1 MAKYLPIISCR
12 IIKLSHQ
19 WGYSPYR
26 FVMSSLIF
34 VYYYAADLL
43 NHRSAFG
50 FTGLA
55 LSIRAA
61 SQSVD
66 NFEIARRISALSSV
80 ICKGLNTEEMPRH
93 KRDSTEKYIL
103 RTYSSHCKP
112 LQPLCKS
119 WRSLA
124 SCKATSS
131 SLHFQRSHL
140 IEFASSPEGRCQI
153 CVIKSKHH
161 SQWQ

>member
-26 FVMSSLIF
+26 FVMSSLVF

-80 ICKGLNTEEMPRH
+80 ICKGLNTEEMPQERFYREIH
-93 KRDSTEKYIL
+93 IAYIFQ
-103 RTYSSHCKP
+103 P
-112 LQPLCKS
+112 LQAVAATLQELEKS
-119 WRSLA
+119 CLM
-124 SCKATSS
+124 
-131 SLHFQRSHL
+131 QGYV
-140 IEFASSPEGRCQI
+140 EFAALSAFTSHRIRFFTGRPMSNLCDQI
-153 CVIKSKHH
+153 EASLSMAVS
-161 SQWQ
+161 